1 MASDQPTSAASP
13 ASPGNER
20 STSPTTASSTG
31 PAAVATTIESP
42 TPTPIWRARETRQ
55 DHRPAGVDRR
65 QRGRPVAGG
74 ERQPAV
80 RREVGAAD
88 RDGVEAGAVEGEVE
102 RRDRRRPGHAVDR
115 RDLRSVAVAA
125 DRRRR
130 DGRED
135 LVARHDVGQPGGRRG
150 PGVDGDGAQRDDH
163 REAHDERPDRGR
175 RSCRVARDRGAREPL
190 LEAQHAGE
198 REARDPPERTRAAR
212 ASRGRPRAGRRRRR
226 SCARTATPTRPV
238 RGTQERGQDAD
249 DGHHDEQPAR
259 VRTHAGR
266 GVRAGPEG
274 LDGADGAGATRRL
287 ERGDERDHDA
297 GADRGHE
304 DRRR

>member
-55 DHRPAGVDRR
+55 DHRPARVDRR
-65 QRGRPVAGG
+65 QRSRPVAGE

-80 RREVGAAD
+80 RVEVGAAD

-102 RRDRRRPGHAVDR
+102 RRDRRRPRHAVDR

-135 LVARHDVGQPGGRRG
+135 LVARHDIGEPGGRGG
-150 PGVDGDGAQRDDH
+150 PGVDGHGAEGDDH

-175 RSCRVARDRGAREPL
+175 RSRRVARDRGAREPL
-190 LEAQHAGE
+190 LQAQHAGE
-198 REARDPPERTRAAR
+198 REARDPAERTQQ
-212 ASRGRPRAGRRRRR
+212 RGRREDGPEQDDVDDDRSPGQRPRAGRAPAPGARPARRRR
-226 SCARTATPTRPV
+226 PSRRAASSCAHARRPRRPTGSGGPR
-238 RGTQERGQDAD
+238 RG
-249 DGHHDEQPAR
+249 
-259 VRTHAGR
+259 
-266 GVRAGPEG
+266 
-274 LDGADGAGATRRL
+274 
-287 ERGDERDHDA
+287 
-297 GADRGHE
+297 
-304 DRRR
+304 